1 MPAGAGASERP
12 TLTTTAHR
20 TTATLRSALIIYG
33 AIAAA
38 LYAFVAFFANV
49 DLPLPYKQGVKPANY
64 SGPTLLEGWVRFD
77 GGWYRSIAEH
87 GYYFRGDKEQ
97 SSVAFFPVYALFMRA
112 FHWVFGGDTAAWGIL
127 ITLLAG
133 LTVAVLFYRWCVPR
147 LGEVGARYALAM
159 LLLWP
164 YAWYLFGAVYADA
177 LFIALV
183 IGSFTLLEK
192 DHLVLATALGA
203 IATATRP
210 VGLAVVVGL
219 FARELERQGVF
230 SLPRL
235 DRVRVAQ
242 LTPSTPGIADRP
254 EISAPTDRPPL
265 IRFDLSKLRA
275 RSALPLLSIAGLVSY
290 VVYLAAKFGEPF
302 AFVKA
307 ERAPGWD
314 LKAGPHTWFKVE
326 FFDRLIHFPH
336 MGKWYTAGLLVQ
348 ALLAIGLLTL
358 TRRVGRKFG
367 WGYAVYVVVVLA
379 IPLVGSKDF
388 QGIGRYCLAAF
399 PAFAVMGEYLMTRR
413 RLATGV
419 LVLSALALCL
429 LCSGFARGAYVS

>member
-1 MPAGAGASERP
+1 VPAVAAANERLTLTP
-12 TLTTTAHR
+12 TAHTTTA
-20 TTATLRSALIIYG
+20 SARPAVAIYG
-33 AIAAA
+33 AIAIV
-38 LYAFVAFFANV
+38 LFAFVAFFAHAH
-49 DLPLPYKQGVKPANY
+49 LPLPYKQGVKPADY
-64 SGPTLLEGWVRFD
+64 SGPSVLEGWVRFD
-77 GGWYRSIAEH
+77 AGWYRSIAEH

-97 SSVAFFPVYALFMRA
+97 SSVAFFPVYPLVMRGL
-112 FHWVFGGDTAAWGIL
+112 HSVFGGDTAAWGIF
-127 ITLLAG
+127 ITLAAG

-147 LGEVGARYALAM
+147 LGEVGARYALGM

-183 IGSFTLLEK
+183 IGAFSLLER

-210 VGLAVVVGL
+210 VGLAVVIGL
-219 FARELERQGVF
+219 LARELERQGVF
-230 SLPRL
+230 SLPRV
-235 DRVRVAQ
+235 DRIRVAQ
-242 LTPSTPGIADRP
+242 LTPSAAQPPDSG
-254 EISAPTDRPPL
+254 DRPPL
-265 IRFDLSKLRA
+265 IRFDGAKLRA
-275 RSALPLLSIAGLVSY
+275 RSALPLLSVAGLVSY
-290 VVYLAAKFGEPF
+290 IVYLAAKFGEPF
-302 AFVKA
+302 AFVTA
-307 ERAPGWD
+307 ERAPGWE

-336 MGKWYTAGLLVQ
+336 KGMWYTAGLVVQ
-348 ALLAIGLLTL
+348 AVLAVGVLSL
-358 TRRVGRKFG
+358 TRRVGRRFG

-379 IPLVGSKDF
+379 IPLIGSKDF

-399 PAFAVMGEYLMTRR
+399 PAFAVMGEWLASRR

-419 LVLSALALCL
+419 LLVSAVVLGL

>member
-1 MPAGAGASERP
+1 MTSTAHK
-12 TLTTTAHR
+12 TTA
-20 TTATLRSALIIYG
+20 SARPALAIYG
-33 AIAAA
+33 AIA
-38 LYAFVAFFANV
+38 LVLFIFVAFFAHAH
-49 DLPLPYKQGVKPANY
+49 LPLPYRQEVKPADY
-64 SGPTLLEGWVRFD
+64 SGPSALEGWVRFD
-77 GGWYRSIAEH
+77 AGWYRSIAEH
-87 GYYFRGDKEQ
+87 GYYYRGEEEQ
-97 SSVAFFPVYALFMRA
+97 SSVAFFPVYALAMRG
-112 FHWVFGGDTAAWGIL
+112 FHSVFGGDTAAWGIF

-133 LTVAVLFYRWCVPR
+133 LTIAVLFYRWCVPR
-147 LGEVGARYALAM
+147 LGEIGARYALAM

-164 YAWYLFGAVYADA
+164 YGWYLFGAVYADA

-183 IGSFTLLEK
+183 IAAFSLLEK
-192 DHLVLATALGA
+192 DRIVLATVLGA

-219 FARELERQGVF
+219 LARELERTGVF

-235 DRVRVAQ
+235 DRVRVPHLAPA
-242 LTPSTPGIADRP
+242 TAAAPAGYG
-254 EISAPTDRPPL
+254 SAAAPAGQGSAPL
-265 IRFDLSKLRA
+265 IRFDLTKLRA

-302 AFVKA
+302 AFVTA

-314 LKAGPHTWFKVE
+314 LKPGPHTWFKVD

-336 MGKWYTAGLLVQ
+336 MGPWHTVGLVVQ
-348 ALLAIGLLTL
+348 AVLAIGVLTL
-358 TRRVGRKFG
+358 TLRVGRKFG
-367 WGYAVYVVVVLA
+367 WGYAIYVVVVLA

-399 PAFAVMGEYLMTRR
+399 PAFAVMGQCLADRR
-413 RLATGV
+413 RLAIGV
-419 LVLSALALCL
+419 LVVSALGLGL